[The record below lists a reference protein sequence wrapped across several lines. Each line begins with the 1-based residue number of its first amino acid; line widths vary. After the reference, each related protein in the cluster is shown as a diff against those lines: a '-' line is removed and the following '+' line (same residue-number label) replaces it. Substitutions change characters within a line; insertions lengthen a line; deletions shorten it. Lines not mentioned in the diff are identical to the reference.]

1 MLDLLIKNCIHPK
14 LGKKVDIGIREGKI
28 AKIGSVDEESELV
41 VEAADVW
48 LWKALS
54 YRIFTCVRR
63 IRLIWLVGRPLV
75 CIGRI

>member
-1 MLDLLIKNCIHPK
+1 LIKNCIHPK

-28 AKIGSVDEESELV
+28 AKIGSVDEEAELV
-41 VEAADVW
+41 VEAAGC
-48 LWKALS
+48 LALES
-54 YRIFTCVRR
+54 FVIPHLHLCMR